1 MGLKIRYLMIFLV
14 FSGVAAF
21 GQQSG
26 VQITPYGYLKFD
38 AAHDTA
44 RTSYG
49 DLAFWVLPEQAV
61 GGGERELNFS
71 VRETRLGLN
80 FAGPETGG
88 VKTTGRFELDF
99 YEEIATPNLYR
110 PRIRLIYVDLA
121 WKNGWSLRLGQDWDV
136 YSSFHPDMVDASA
149 LAYHGHLY
157 GRHPQVR
164 LTKDAKLGENT
175 TLTVKLAAQYGRNG
189 SNVDND
195 GQIDEYTASVPNF
208 HGSVV
213 LKPRLLTDRQSVFT
227 VSGFYGREKLN
238 GTDNPGDYESWL
250 IHGGAQLPLS
260 QRFTLQGIAWKGAN
274 LDNHLGGIGQGI
286 DAIIGTEVSTHGG
299 WGQIVYNLTKK
310 TRTSLGYGIEDPRD
324 EDMSG
329 DARTRNDRIFTNF
342 FYNVND
348 RTTFGVEYSFL
359 RTNYA
364 VSQDMKNHRVNFA
377 VQYRF

>member
-1 MGLKIRYLMIFLV
+1 
-14 FSGVAAF
+14 
-21 GQQSG
+21 
-26 VQITPYGYLKFD
+26 
-38 AAHDTA
+38 
-44 RTSYG
+44 
-49 DLAFWVLPEQAV
+49 
-61 GGGERELNFS
+61 
-71 VRETRLGLN
+71 
-80 FAGPETGG
+80 
-88 VKTTGRFELDF
+88 
-99 YEEIATPNLYR
+99 
-110 PRIRLIYVDLA
+110 LA

-175 TLTVKLAAQYGRNG
+175 TLTVKLAAQYGRNN

-195 GQIDEYTASVPNF
+195 GQIDEYTASAPNF

-299 WGQIVYNLTKK
+299 WGQIVYNLTKS
-310 TRTSLGYGIEDPRD
+310 TRTSVGYGIEDPKD
-324 EDMSG
+324 ENLSG

-364 VSQDMKNHRVNFA
+364 VSQDMRNHRVNFA